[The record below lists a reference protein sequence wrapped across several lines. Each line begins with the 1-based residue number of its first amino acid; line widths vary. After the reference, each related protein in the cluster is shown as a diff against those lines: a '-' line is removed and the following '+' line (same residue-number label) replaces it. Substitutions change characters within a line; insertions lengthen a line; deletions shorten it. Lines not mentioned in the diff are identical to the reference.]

1 MKKITAQ
8 YEISRTAAILAG
20 KSEFGTVVVTVD
32 PSTLAEAQ
40 RAELASAVKR
50 ALARLPDEQREA
62 LALRESEG
70 LTFDQIG
77 QLLGVPTATVKSRVR
92 YALLKLADDLRP
104 YQDGI
109 SP

>member
-40 RAELASAVKR
+40 RAELIACPMR
-50 ALARLPDEQREA
+50 GDNYDLM
-62 LALRESEG
+62 G
-70 LTFDQIG
+70 LVGGRYSTDDST
-77 QLLGVPTATVKSRVR
+77 LDRKSVV
-92 YALLKLADDLRP
+92 
-104 YQDGI
+104 
-109 SP
+109 